1 MRLNDFRDLKGWWFF
16 DFSRDRLPVLFF
28 KKLIF
33 FNLSRSGIFR
43 AGFLSRKRKTGFRIR
58 IESEISGRVLLTLD
72 MSHVTWVMWHE
83 SLTMNE
89 TVRNVKSRYIMVYLK
104 WSDDFSRVPN
114 IHTPYIFV
122 QVKAQMKQFKIYEAQ
137 IRAILQRNLLP
148 INYLS
153 DSLIEI
159 NN

>member
-1 MRLNDFRDLKGWWFF
+1 MG
-16 DFSRDRLPVLFF
+16 
-28 KKLIF
+28 
-33 FNLSRSGIFR
+33 
-43 AGFLSRKRKTGFRIR
+43 
-58 IESEISGRVLLTLD
+58 
-72 MSHVTWVMWHE
+72 HE

-104 WSDDFSRVPN
+104 LSDDFSRVPN
-114 IHTPYIFV
+114 IHPPYIFI

-148 INYLS
+148 INNLS

>member
-1 MRLNDFRDLKGWWFF
+1 
-16 DFSRDRLPVLFF
+16 
-28 KKLIF
+28 
-33 FNLSRSGIFR
+33 
-43 AGFLSRKRKTGFRIR
+43 
-58 IESEISGRVLLTLD
+58 
-72 MSHVTWVMWHE
+72 
-83 SLTMNE
+83 MNE

>member
-1 MRLNDFRDLKGWWFF
+1 
-16 DFSRDRLPVLFF
+16 
-28 KKLIF
+28 
-33 FNLSRSGIFR
+33 
-43 AGFLSRKRKTGFRIR
+43 
-58 IESEISGRVLLTLD
+58 
-72 MSHVTWVMWHE
+72 
-83 SLTMNE
+83 
-89 TVRNVKSRYIMVYLK
+89 MVYLEVMI
-104 WSDDFSRVPN
+104 FLECQIFIP
-114 IHTPYIFV
+114 PYIFI